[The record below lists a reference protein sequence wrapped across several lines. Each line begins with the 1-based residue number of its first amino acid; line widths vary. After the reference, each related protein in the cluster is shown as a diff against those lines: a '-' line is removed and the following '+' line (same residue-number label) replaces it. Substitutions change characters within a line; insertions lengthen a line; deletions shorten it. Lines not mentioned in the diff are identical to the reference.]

1 MCLKELAL
9 YNIAMRLGEKSLLL
23 MLASA
28 VAAVFGEPVR
38 AAVYGDASL
47 SVMFDERTGWPVRF
61 MSGKTCVELSSV
73 AWTNLVVLGGEEN
86 AAANAARPT
95 MRGMRQIDGQT
106 FVSGMDRGDW
116 RVDAFVRLH
125 PDARMVQRWYRL
137 AYRGKGQGMLRKL
150 FVSSGRVS
158 VGEEGRLMLPLVFP
172 PFDRPAR
179 AFHARQ
185 THHAWEQPYAVIAD
199 TGRRSAV
206 LFAADTKVP
215 RGDHAPA
222 EIREAPGALEVVREY
237 RTYGRVK
244 AGSVQEVG
252 DDWICFVSGDADAA
266 LKTLPVWFGK
276 TGRHAPVD
284 RPEWVQRLML
294 YCMHPRGP
302 IAADFEGWG
311 GFGPAASQLSRIR
324 DLGLNGVWVLPVE
337 DMWPYTPRDYYA
349 FMPRVGTALEAR
361 AFSDRAHA
369 LGLKVLHDIV
379 PHGGRSDTPRALT
392 HPEWVVRNEDGTM
405 PDYWCYDFNWP
416 SWQDFIGAVA
426 RHNMAEFALD
436 GFRIDAVD
444 GSHYLNWNPAIP
456 YARASFAKSQGGYA
470 MQRVIRAAARAVNPN
485 SAILSEVGPGF
496 YATESDIIYDLLF
509 CHDVLPRLP
518 GFEPSETA
526 AWLRRRF
533 HEDAIASPPG
543 TLKMRYPESHD
554 SMRAEWL
561 YGPAPYRALMAL
573 AAWVPG
579 VPMVLQESED
589 GHADAL
595 KEIFGVRA
603 AMPELNGFEADF
615 LSVKAPPGVF
625 AALRGTNVVMLVN
638 FNPDRMEGLV
648 VIPSGEAFPIDLP
661 PFGFAVMR
669 NGKNVLDAPPARQ
682 SQASD
687 PVVTSVRS
695 ADGLVFHVRD
705 ADAWFAHA
713 ADGSFASPFRV
724 RHPGFDGKIGPF
736 YRQVQ
741 GDNVLWDSRL
751 HALGL
756 EPSCAEVGG
765 VVNGRAA
772 VIGGFGADAEVRLLD
787 RIGTEHGLHVVVRG
801 DTSNVRVRFADSSSV
816 RPARPVSSGDA
827 RLKAVLGGWQ
837 FEEGGRRIR
846 FRRNGARLG
855 EWERAPD
862 GVWRRVQGADDG
874 MVAHEIIDG
883 TTRTYAQCHDV
894 EAFTRLERLSDGTL
908 EVTFDGECRTS
919 KRIGRM
925 RKPVPYRTVWRL
937 GNGRIECKQVN
948 QANKE
953 ERKHQ

>member
-1 MCLKELAL
+1 
-9 YNIAMRLGEKSLLL
+9 MRFASKSLMLV
-23 MLASA
+23 LASA
-28 VAAVFGEPVR
+28 TIMALGDFAH
-38 AAVYGDASL
+38 AMVYGDAVL
-47 SVMFDERTGWPVRF
+47 SVEFDGSNGWPVRF

-73 AWTNLVVLGGEEN
+73 VLTNLVVFGGAEN
-86 AAANAARPT
+86 AAANAARPI
-95 MRGMRQIDGQT
+95 MRGMRQIDVQT

-116 RVDAFVRLH
+116 HIDAFVRLH
-125 PDARMVQRWYRL
+125 PAARMVQRWYRL
-137 AYRGKGQGMLRKL
+137 AYHGDRPVKLKKL
-150 FVSSGRVS
+150 FVSSGRVV
-158 VGEEGRLMLPLVFP
+158 VGDEGRLMLPLVFP
-172 PFDRPAR
+172 PFNRPAK
-179 AFHARQ
+179 AFSECL

-199 TGRRSAV
+199 TGIHGSV
-206 LFAADTKVP
+206 TFAADTKVP

-222 EIREAPGALEVVREY
+222 EIREEPNMLEVVREY
-237 RTYGRVK
+237 RTFAHMKKGD
-244 AGSVQEVG
+244 VQEVG
-252 DDWICFVSGDADAA
+252 DDWICFVAGDAEAA
-266 LKTLPVWFGK
+266 LNSMSAWFDL
-276 TGRHAPVD
+276 TGRHAPAD
-284 RPEWVQRLML
+284 RPEWASRLML

-311 GFGPAASQLSRIR
+311 GFAPAAKQLPRIR
-324 DLGLNGVWVLPVE
+324 ELGLNGVWVMPVE

-426 RHNMAEFALD
+426 RHNMTEFSLD

-444 GSHYLNWNPAIP
+444 GSHYLNWNPDIP

-470 MQRVIRAAARAVNPN
+470 MQRVIRAAARAANPDA
-485 SAILSEVGPGF
+485 AILSEVGPGF

-518 GFEPSETA
+518 NFEPSETA

-533 HEDAIASPPG
+533 HEDLIASPPG

-573 AAWVPG
+573 SAWVPG

-589 GHADAL
+589 GHADVL
-595 KEIFGVRA
+595 QEIFGVRA
-603 AMPELNGFEADF
+603 ATPALNGSKADF
-615 LSVKAPPGVF
+615 LSVKAPSGVF
-625 AALRGTNVVMLVN
+625 AALRGTDTVVLVN
-638 FNPDRMEGLV
+638 FNPDRTQGLV
-648 VIPSGEAFPIDLP
+648 SLPSGKTFPMELP
-661 PFGFAVMR
+661 PFGFTVVR
-669 NGKNVLDAPPARQ
+669 DGKDMMTKVPARID
-682 SQASD
+682 ASTD
-687 PVVTSVRS
+687 PVVTSERRK
-695 ADGLVFHVRD
+695 DELVFFIRD

-724 RHPGFDGKIGPF
+724 RHPDYDGKIGPF

-756 EPSCAEVGG
+756 DPACAEVGG

-772 VIGGFGADAEVRLLD
+772 VICGFGADTEVRLLD
-787 RIGTEHGLHVVVRG
+787 RIGKEHGLHVVVCG
-801 DTSNVRVRFADSSSV
+801 DTSNVRVRFADDSSV
-816 RPARPVSSGDA
+816 RPARSVSSGDV

-837 FEEGGRRIR
+837 FEEGGRRVR

-862 GVWRRVQGADDG
+862 GVWRRVKGADDG
-874 MVAHEIIDG
+874 IVAHEIIDG
-883 TTRTYAQCHDV
+883 TTRKYAQCYDV
-894 EAFTRLERLSDGTL
+894 EAFTRLERLPDGTL
-908 EVTFDGECRTS
+908 QMTFEGECRTS

-925 RKPVPYRTVWRL
+925 RKPMPYRTIWRL
-937 GNGRIECKQVN
+937 GNGRIEFKQVN
-948 QANKE
+948 QVNKE
-953 ERKHQ
+953 ERKNQ